1 MVRLRLTRM
10 GRRHRPFY
18 RLNAVEKRT
27 QRDGRVL
34 ENLGW
39 YNPMEKDTSKQVE
52 FKADRIKHWLSEGAQ
67 PSDTVKDLLA
77 RHEVIDGAAWTAERE
92 SKRRKN
98 YEAAIAKKQAEEAA
112 KRAEEEA
119 AKKAAEEEAA
129 AKAAEE
135 ASASEG
141 EGETPSEG

>member
-39 YNPMEKDTSKQVE
+39 YNPMEKDVSKQAE
-52 FKADRIKHWLSEGAQ
+52 LKSDRIKHWLSQGAQ

-77 RHEVIDGAAWTAERE
+77 RHEVIDAAAWTAERE

-98 YEAAIAKKQAEEAA
+98 YEAAVARKQADEAA

-119 AKKAAEEEAA
+119 AKKAAD
-129 AKAAEE
+129 E
-135 ASASEG
+135 ASAASEG
-141 EGETPSEG
+141 DSSQADNGASEG